1 VNRYYLILAFDLRE
15 TRGARIDSL
24 AKGIRVHEAN
34 QLIFIGALLFVLAVL
49 LSAWA
54 FRVGAPL
61 LLVFLA
67 IGILAGEDGPGGIRF
82 DDFYVTYIVG
92 NLALAV
98 ILFDGGLRTRYASFS
113 MGFRPALSLST
124 LGVVITA
131 GITGTI
137 AASALGLDLLQGLLV
152 GAIVGS
158 TDAAAV
164 FSLLRNQG
172 LALNRR
178 VATVLEIESGS
189 NDPMA
194 IFLTVALVALLATGA
209 APSWQ
214 LGAFFVQQMGLG
226 LLAGYLGG
234 RALAWTIDH
243 IRLAEGLYP
252 LLALAGGLIIFGT
265 TVLADGSGF
274 LAIYVAGIVLG
285 NRRTH
290 AAQDILSVHDGLAW
304 LAQIVMFLV
313 LGLLATPSRLVEIA
327 PGALAVAA
335 GMILVA
341 RPLAVWVSLL
351 LYRASVQEKLLISWV
366 GLRGAVPIVLA
377 LFPLMAGID
386 QARLYFDV
394 AFFVVLISLLVQ
406 GWTIAPFARW
416 LGLQVPPVYEPR
428 QRTELDIGG
437 RKGYELVGYVVPP
450 SSPAAGAIA
459 SELPLAP
466 GERVVAV
473 LGPNDAK
480 DPPSSARIEPGDAV
494 YLVVPSEDVERISA
508 ILAAK
513 PLAPSLAERRFYGDF
528 ALSPQA
534 RLGDVC
540 AAYGVKAP
548 EALADLSVAEVIR
561 QRFKGVPVVGDRV
574 VLGGIELVVREAQD
588 NVVTRV
594 GLVFTDVPPPR
605 DSG

>member
-1 VNRYYLILAFDLRE
+1 M
-15 TRGARIDSL
+15 
-24 AKGIRVHEAN
+24 HEAN

-61 LLVFLA
+61 LLVFLV
-67 IGILAGEDGPGGIRF
+67 IGMLAGEDGPGGIRF
-82 DDFYVTYIVG
+82 DDFYITYIVG

-98 ILFDGGLRTRYASFS
+98 ILFDGGLRTRYSSFS
-113 MGFRPALSLST
+113 LGLRPALSLST

-131 GITGTI
+131 GITGMI
-137 AASALGLDLLQGLLV
+137 AAWALELNLLQGLLL
-152 GAIVGS
+152 GAIIGS

-178 VATVLEIESGS
+178 VAAVLEIESGS

-194 IFLTVALVALLATGA
+194 IFLTVALVALLASGS
-209 APSWQ
+209 PMSWQ
-214 LGAFFVQQMGLG
+214 VGTFFVQQMGLG
-226 LLAGYLGG
+226 LLAGYAGG
-234 RALAWTIDH
+234 QGLAFTIDR

-265 TVLADGSGF
+265 TAFVGGSGF

-327 PGALAVAA
+327 PAALAVAA

-386 QARLYFDV
+386 QAHLYFDV
-394 AFFVVLISLLVQ
+394 AFFVVLVSLLSQ
-406 GWTIAPFARW
+406 GWTIAPLARW
-416 LGLQVPPVYEPR
+416 LELQVPPVYEPR
-428 QRTELDIGG
+428 QRIELDIGG
-437 RKGYELVGYVVPP
+437 RKGYELVGYVVPR
-450 SSPAAGAIA
+450 SSPAAGATA
-459 SELPLAP
+459 AELPLEP

-473 LGPNDAK
+473 LGASGLK
-480 DPPSSARIEPGDAV
+480 DPPDSTRIEPGDAV
-494 YLVVPSEDVERISA
+494 YVVVRSEDVDRISA
-508 ILAAK
+508 VLAAK
-513 PLAPSLAERRFYGDF
+513 PLAQPLIERRFFGAF
-528 ALSPQA
+528 TLSPEA
-534 RLGDVC
+534 RLGEVC
-540 AAYGVKAP
+540 AAYGVDAP
-548 EALADLSVAEVIR
+548 EGLAASSIAEVIR
-561 QRFKGVPVVGDRV
+561 QRFKGVPVVGDRIA
-574 VLGGIELVVREAQD
+574 LGGIELVVRETSGDA
-588 NVVTRV
+588 VTKV
-594 GLVFTDVPPPR
+594 GLAFRDPGEPPVT
-605 DSG
+605 G